1 MKKEEKTS
9 KIKKKKEEKYK
20 LVDAER
26 LKKSRTNNIFNSRS
40 YIPSIISPFHNKCCL
55 FTSNTNIICFILI
68 LHLLL
73 LHWRRIKEKNG
84 IYTIWI
90 RSITNS
96 YWSNI
101 YISKNNLMEKREYLI
116 ILYDFY
122 SELLSDKQKEHF
134 EDYYFNNLS
143 LGEISENENVSRNA
157 IHKSIK
163 SIENKLYFYEE
174 KLKLYQKSQ
183 ELNTLLANI
192 KDEKLKKDIKNI
204 L

>member
-1 MKKEEKTS
+1 
-9 KIKKKKEEKYK
+9 
-20 LVDAER
+20 
-26 LKKSRTNNIFNSRS
+26 
-40 YIPSIISPFHNKCCL
+40 
-55 FTSNTNIICFILI
+55 
-68 LHLLL
+68 
-73 LHWRRIKEKNG
+73 
-84 IYTIWI
+84 
-90 RSITNS
+90 
-96 YWSNI
+96 
-101 YISKNNLMEKREYLI
+101 MEKREYLI

-163 SIENKLYFYEE
+163 SIENKLY
-174 KLKLYQKSQ
+174 LYQKSQ